1 LIALVSLAVGTFC
14 FDFFEQAHVIDKY
27 FLYFTYGFVKVIF
40 RDYRF
45 SYFDQLVKLV
55 NEVFCSKRWL
65 VYIKIAEVL
74 CAVILLPS
82 SASIA
87 ANVK

>member
-1 LIALVSLAVGTFC
+1 LIALVSLAVGTFS
-14 FDFFEQAHVIDKY
+14 DFEKPHVIDKY

-55 NEVFCSKRWL
+55 NEVFVANAGF
-65 VYIKIAEVL
+65 VYIKIAESTL
-74 CAVILLPS
+74 CSNFVTVFCINS
-82 SASIA
+82 
-87 ANVK
+87 KR

>member
-1 LIALVSLAVGTFC
+1 MALLKLSLGITALAT
-14 FDFFEQAHVIDKY
+14 
-27 FLYFTYGFVKVIF
+27 
-40 RDYRF
+40 
-45 SYFDQLVKLV
+45 SDQLVKLV

>member
-1 LIALVSLAVGTFC
+1 MALLKLSLGITALATS
-14 FDFFEQAHVIDKY
+14 INW
-27 FLYFTYGFVKVIF
+27 
-40 RDYRF
+40 
-45 SYFDQLVKLV
+45 LV

-65 VYIKIAEVL
+65 VYIKIAESTL
-74 CAVILLPS
+74 CVILLPS